1 VKKYLLLA
9 LALAFAAIYL
19 FPVYWMY
26 ATALKSSGAI
36 FKFPPELWP
45 SEPEVQVAR
54 VFAEHDIGRYLWNS
68 LLVAT
73 GITAITVV
81 LGTGAAYALANARG
95 AKANVALFLIIVLQ
109 VLPPSLMVTPLFVAF
124 NQVGLL
130 AWPRSAVVLAT
141 AAKTL
146 AFYVVLC
153 RATFTQVPREL
164 RDAALVDGNSHLGAF
179 FMIILP
185 IARNGILITSVLVF
199 LQSFGEYVYSR
210 SFIAAKE
217 LQTATVNLAS
227 YLSANSADWVGLMNY
242 AGIYVAPILVVFILL
257 QRQIVTGLT
266 SGALK

>member
-1 VKKYLLLA
+1 MLLA
-9 LALAFAAIYL
+9 VGVLFAAVYL

-26 ATALKSSGAI
+26 ATALKTSGAI
-36 FKFPPELWP
+36 FTYPPELWP
-45 SEPEVQVAR
+45 SHPLLQVSR
-54 VFAEHDIGRYLWNS
+54 VFAEHDLGRYLCNS

-73 GITAITVV
+73 GITGITVL

-95 AKANVALFLIIVLQ
+95 AKADVALFLIIVLQ

-124 NQVGLL
+124 NQTGLL
-130 AWPRSAVVLAT
+130 AFPRTAVVLAT

-146 AFYVVLC
+146 AFYIVLC

-164 RDAALVDGNSHLGAF
+164 KDAALVDGNSQVGAF
-179 FMIILP
+179 FRIVLP
-185 IARNGILITSVLVF
+185 LARNGILISSVLVF

-210 SFIAAKE
+210 SFITTRE
-217 LQTATVNLAS
+217 LQTATVNLAT

-242 AGIYVAPILVVFILL
+242 AGIYVTPILIIFILL